1 MDEWH
6 EWANGRM
13 GEWWILLPALRA
25 NVHEYTRM
33 RMESIREIR
42 KFVPF
47 VIQNY
52 RTIMLHRIWTLVIK
66 EFIQLFRDRLLA
78 PFVLLGPLSELLMIA
93 WSTSQGID
101 HLPTAV
107 LDLDHSQASRG
118 LVTAM
123 ANTETFD
130 PYMVESLDQITAD
143 VDAGR
148 AMAAWVIPA
157 GFEEKLLQTGGDPAP
172 VQLIVDGTDALAAS
186 TAREV
191 ALGVA
196 ASYGRQMMVANNSP
210 PPLDFSLRVWFNEEM
225 KESNFMIPSELGFI
239 AAAIAAMIASM
250 AIARE
255 REAGTL
261 ERLMVTPIRSMEL
274 VIGKSVLAVSLGYT
288 EFLLMLGMVVW
299 LFDVPM
305 RGSLPLLMAVALFYM
320 IVELG
325 WGLMIS
331 AVAHTQMQALLMAFG
346 VVMVMVI
353 FSGYAFPV
361 ETMLP
366 FMRIISNLF
375 PLKHWLII
383 FRSILLKGAGLD
395 IFWRE
400 LLAIAGLGALIYT
413 GTILLVRRK
422 QLE

>member
-1 MDEWH
+1 M
-6 EWANGRM
+6 
-13 GEWWILLPALRA
+13 I
-25 NVHEYTRM
+25 
-33 RMESIREIR
+33 
-42 KFVPF
+42 
-47 VIQNY
+47 
-52 RTIMLHRIWTLVIK
+52 HRIWTLVIK

-118 LVTAM
+118 LITAM

-130 PYMVESLDQITAD
+130 PYLVESLDQITAD
-143 VDAGR
+143 VDHGR
-148 AMAAWVIPA
+148 AMAAWVIPV
-157 GFEEKLLQTGGDPAP
+157 GFQEQLLQTNGDPAP
-172 VQLIVDGTDALAAS
+172 VQLIVDGTDAMAAS
-186 TAREV
+186 TAKEV
-191 ALGVA
+191 ALGLV
-196 ASYGRQMMVANNSP
+196 ASYGQQMTMQSDSS
-210 PPLDFSLRVWFNEEM
+210 PPLDMSLRVWFNEDM
-225 KESNFMIPSELGFI
+225 KASNFMIPSELGFI

-255 REAGTL
+255 REAGTF
-261 ERLMVTPIRSMEL
+261 ERLMVTPLRSVEL

-288 EFLLMLGMVVW
+288 EFMLMLGMVVW
-299 LFDVPM
+299 VFDVPM

-331 AVAHTQMQALLMAFG
+331 AVARTQMQALLVAFA
-346 VVMVMVI
+346 VIMVMVI

-361 ETMLP
+361 ETMPP
-366 FMRIISNLF
+366 FMQVIANIF
-375 PLKHWLII
+375 PLKHWLIV
-383 FRSILLKGAGLD
+383 FRSILLKGAG
-395 IFWRE
+395 IEVFWRE
-400 LLAIAGLGALIYT
+400 LLAIAGLGAIIYT
-413 GTILLVRRK
+413 GTILLLRRK